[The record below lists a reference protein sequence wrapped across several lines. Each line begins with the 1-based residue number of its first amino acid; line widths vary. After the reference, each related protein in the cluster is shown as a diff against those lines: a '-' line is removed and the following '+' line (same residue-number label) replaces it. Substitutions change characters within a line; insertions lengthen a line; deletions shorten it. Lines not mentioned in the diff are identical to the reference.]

1 MEFVHG
7 DTLDTVLR
15 SHGTL
20 NAGEAALVGQ
30 DVCRA
35 LAAVHLAG
43 FVHRD
48 VKPRNI
54 MRDRTGRIVLMDFG
68 TGQDIV
74 DPTGE
79 GRMNIAGTPP
89 YMAPEVLAGQPA
101 TVASDVY
108 SVGVLLYHLVTS
120 AYPVEGR
127 TIDEIT
133 AAHLQGR
140 RTPLGQ
146 RRPDLPLPFM
156 GIVERAIAVRPEE
169 RWPSAA
175 TLREALGQV
184 DGETGI
190 DWRQIAVRLAAGL
203 GLVAGAGGALIGLG
217 AINSKYYNS
226 FVLGREGF
234 VRESLWDWMYFGAL
248 SLTAPLVLLM
258 LALLGLSLL
267 LVLWQLLI
275 NVSDTGRRLDA
286 FAARAAGRLKLDDA
300 SVASNWALLAS
311 AGVFVAAWWANL
323 PMLSKLTEL
332 FPDISTAPVEQLA
345 FLAPD
350 HFFEREDY
358 RVWFTW
364 STILGAAVWV
374 PVFRLAARQGKTV
387 SPLMLLAGAV
397 VVALS
402 SALLDLPYRAFSQ
415 SELETATWQGERCYV
430 LGERAEDVL
439 VFCPELAPPRSH
451 VVDRGATSL
460 QRLGVKENVF
470 ARIRSAK

>member
-1 MEFVHG
+1 MPEDDVLGRVAGQVADGRSIDWQALEQLVGSDTERAELQCLRMVDALGRAHRSDSVTHTAPAEPLHGDRPPSPVPGARPWGRYQLLQEVGAGSYGSVHRAWDPDLKKEVAIKILHRHVDDTALRARLLHEGRALARVDDPHVVRVLGVESYGNRVGLCMEFVHG
-7 DTLDTVLR
+7 DTLDAVLR

-286 FAARAAGRLKLDDA
+286 FAARAAGRL
-300 SVASNWALLAS
+300 
-311 AGVFVAAWWANL
+311 
-323 PMLSKLTEL
+323 
-332 FPDISTAPVEQLA
+332 
-345 FLAPD
+345 
-350 HFFEREDY
+350 
-358 RVWFTW
+358 
-364 STILGAAVWV
+364 
-374 PVFRLAARQGKTV
+374 
-387 SPLMLLAGAV
+387 
-397 VVALS
+397 
-402 SALLDLPYRAFSQ
+402 
-415 SELETATWQGERCYV
+415 
-430 LGERAEDVL
+430 
-439 VFCPELAPPRSH
+439 
-451 VVDRGATSL
+451 
-460 QRLGVKENVF
+460 
-470 ARIRSAK
+470 